1 MKKQTKNLLC
11 GGAVA
16 ALLGWTVYTILKE
29 QTPGQLAAA
38 LLGADWRVLL
48 LGLPLMAL
56 FLCCEA
62 AATYAVLRS
71 LGCGQPF
78 RRCAY
83 YSCTGFFFST
93 ITPSA
98 TGGQPA
104 QILAMGRD
112 GVPTASGALDMLL
125 VTIGYNTAAMGWGV
139 FALCTAGHFTEG
151 LGG

>member
-1 MKKQTKNLLC
+1 MKGKMKNLLC
-11 GGAVA
+11 AGAVA
-16 ALLGWTVYTILKE
+16 ALLVWTVHTILKE
-29 QTPGQLAAA
+29 QSPGQLAAA
-38 LLGADWRVLL
+38 LLSADWRVLL
-48 LGLPLMAL
+48 LSLPLMAL

-62 AATYAVLRS
+62 AATWSILRS
-71 LGCGQPF
+71 LGCAQPF

-125 VTIGYNTAAMGWGV
+125 VTIG
-139 FALCTAGHFTEG
+139 
-151 LGG
+151 